1 MNQIKEK
8 TKERKRERI
17 ENERDEKLSLAKQ
30 SPEIIAEKLAVK
42 IREMNPNLSPLEL
55 SELYIKKD
63 NIKSTEEFLEDR
75 KLENLADFIKHFNS
89 ELLPSIQ
96 EYKKLRNRM
105 KKMENKLKWDKKS
118 KKFKPGNE
126 AKYEVKQPERK
137 FLCIFSPSAIRA
149 CDTHRATRD
158 FEGGSLKLIHK
169 NRVENDIR
177 MLKTTWSRVL
187 CGTPG
192 RLDLIFRVPQD
203 SIKPEEIDTI
213 IIDMFLDDKL
223 RTLYD
228 YEELYL
234 ALQTILKANPD
245 VNIYLY

>member
-1 MNQIKEK
+1 MGDQREKAKEQ
-8 TKERKRERI
+8 KRERI
-17 ENERDEKLSLAKQ
+17 ENEKQEKLGLAKQ
-30 SPEIIAEKLAVK
+30 SPEMIASKLAVK

-75 KLENLADFIKHFNS
+75 KLEHLADFIKHFNS
-89 ELLPSIQ
+89 ELIPSIA
-96 EYKKLRNRM
+96 EYKKLRNRI
-105 KKMENKLKWDKKS
+105 KKMETKLKWDKKS

-137 FLCIFSPSAIRA
+137 FLCIFSPSALRA

-169 NRVENDIR
+169 NRVENEIR
-177 MLKTTWSRVL
+177 MLKTTWSRIL

-192 RLDLIFRVPQD
+192 RLDLIFRIPQD
-203 SIKPEEIDTI
+203 SIKPEEIDTV
-213 IIDMFLDDKL
+213 IIDMFLDEKL

-234 ALQTILKANPD
+234 ALHTLLKANPEL
-245 VNIYLY
+245 NIYLY